1 MRIWC
6 NLYWPGFYRFYLQN
20 HVYLVFLSK
29 DFSGDG
35 SISIEEFAKLVAS
48 PKLQFWISSLDDL
61 DEFNKCMFHLL
72 QLEIEMYCLIL
83 FIYRNLIN
91 VCVVR

>member
-1 MRIWC
+1 MQPLLTRI
-6 NLYWPGFYRFYLQN
+6 LQILFTKK

-48 PKLQFWISSLDDL
+48 PKLQFWISSLD
-61 DEFNKCMFHLL
+61 EFGL
-72 QLEIEMYCLIL
+72 
-83 FIYRNLIN
+83 
-91 VCVVR
+91 V